1 MPFSIDNYLNP
12 YYPSSIVP
20 KIPSKLVQ
28 RVLGHHKDLKSKD
41 SSILLYL
48 DILIGS
54 FVSILLIEGVFKHS
68 HVFIQ
73 HHSPIIIASYG
84 ASAILLFNANTAP
97 LSQPRNIIMGHFL
110 SALVGVILQKL
121 FELSS
126 NGRDHLYIGG
136 ALSVG
141 ISSVVMSIFNCV
153 HPPSGASA
161 LMPLVDEGIREMGW
175 WYLPAHLISS
185 VLMVC
190 VACIT
195 NNVLRKYPQYW
206 WTSYK
211 KEVIKDD
218 EEMQEIKK
226 IEPERSNNETIAVK
240 SNDKQLKTSNFGKI
254 EITSHE
260 LNIPDEL
267 ALTFEELDLLHGIR
281 NRLASHHHNKNQSKD

>member
-1 MPFSIDNYLNP
+1 
-12 YYPSSIVP
+12 
-20 KIPSKLVQ
+20 
-28 RVLGHHKDLKSKD
+28 
-41 SSILLYL
+41 
-48 DILIGS
+48 
-54 FVSILLIEGVFKHS
+54 
-68 HVFIQ
+68 
-73 HHSPIIIASYG
+73 
-84 ASAILLFNANTAP
+84 
-97 LSQPRNIIMGHFL
+97 
-110 SALVGVILQKL
+110 
-121 FELSS
+121 
-126 NGRDHLYIGG
+126 
-136 ALSVG
+136 
-141 ISSVVMSIFNCV
+141 
-153 HPPSGASA
+153 
-161 LMPLVDEGIREMGW
+161 MPLVDEGIREMGW

-195 NNVLRKYPQYW
+195 NNILRKYPQYW

-281 NRLASHHHNKNQSKD
+281 NRLASHHHNKNQPKD